1 MMNRRSMTI
10 MGLLLVVLMSLVGWA
25 QGDVTPSDEELLQAM
40 DAARFLDSDTGY
52 VVQVMEIYA
61 ERPESVDE
69 AVVRLSMRTIEG
81 EEFRLRI
88 DFLAPENSVGQSF
101 LIMEDN
107 SVLLCTPDLTMP
119 LRISGG
125 TDVFGDSTVSTTAGI
140 EFAGEYVILNRLQTT
155 LNDIPVLQLE
165 LEAIEL
171 GTAYPTATVWVDA
184 ETYFPIEAVLYALS
198 GEPLNRIIYAEYGIY
213 PFEDVEA
220 GFKDSYAV
228 VQIVENLIQE
238 GFTTTLTIS
247 GIELDPIP
255 EHRFDPEQFCRD
267 TDDS

>member
-1 MMNRRSMTI
+1 MMRRSLMLV
-10 MGLLLVVLMSLVGWA
+10 MGLLTVVAVSLVGWA
-25 QGDVTPSDEELLQAM
+25 QGDVMPSDEELLQAM

-52 VVQVMEIYA
+52 VVEVMEIHA
-61 ERPESVDE
+61 ERPDSVDE
-69 AVVRLSMRTIEG
+69 ATVRLSMRTIEG

-88 DFLAPENSVGQSF
+88 DFLAPEDSVGQSF
-101 LIMEDN
+101 LILEDN
-107 SVLLCTPDLTMP
+107 SVLLCTPDLAMP

-140 EFAGEYVILNRLQTT
+140 EFAGEYVILDCQQTT
-155 LNDIPVLQLE
+155 LNDVPVLQLE

-184 ETYFPIEAVLYALS
+184 ETYFPMEAVLYALS
-198 GEPLNRIIYAEYGIY
+198 GEPLNRISYDEYGIY

-220 GFKDSYAV
+220 GFRDSYVV
-228 VQIVENLIQE
+228 VQTVENLIQE
-238 GFTTTLTIS
+238 GFITTLTIS

-255 EHRFDPEQFCRD
+255 EHRLDPEQFCRD

>member
-1 MMNRRSMTI
+1 MKRRFLLAIS
-10 MGLLLVVLMSLVGWA
+10 LLLVLVMSLAGWT
-25 QGDVTPSDEELLQAM
+25 QVEGTPSNEELLAAM

-52 VVQVMEIYA
+52 VVQVMEIHA
-61 ERPESVDE
+61 VRPDSVEE
-69 AVVRLSMRTIEG
+69 AAIRLSMKTIDG
-81 EEFRLRI
+81 EALRLRI
-88 DFLAPENSVGQSF
+88 DFLAPEDSVGQSF
-101 LIMEDN
+101 LILEDD
-107 SVLLCTPDLTMP
+107 SVLLCTPDLAMP

-140 EFAGEYVILNRLQTT
+140 QFAEAYVVLDRQATMIDDVAVLELQ
-155 LNDIPVLQLE
+155 

-171 GTAYPTATVWVDA
+171 GTAYPSATVWIDA

-198 GEPLNRIIYAEYGIY
+198 GDPLNRITYDEYGTF

-220 GFKDSYAV
+220 GFADSYAV

-255 EHRFDPEQFCRD
+255 EHLLDPEQFCRD